1 MREPPLPA
9 PWNRGPLLVL
19 YLFLVGATAAL
30 LHVAGRGWI
39 SATLGGLILGVVLLT
54 LLVLVGSKRRKKG
67 ENGRSAEGE

>member
-1 MREPPLPA
+1 MRRPPLPA

-19 YLFLVGATAAL
+19 YLFLAGATTAL

-39 SATLGGLILGVVLLT
+39 GATLEGLILAVVLLT
-54 LLVLVGSKRRKKG
+54 LLVLVGSRRRKKG